1 VPPNY
6 TEMQLDALRE
16 LANIGSGTASTA
28 LSSMIGRSIDVSV
41 PNARV
46 LSFADAVDAAGP
58 AEATVTSVVIP
69 IFGDMDALVLL
80 VFNDHD
86 ADALCGLLGVEAGTD
101 WGLSALGE
109 VGNILGT
116 SYVTALG
123 QMTGLEMEPRPPQ
136 TATDMLSAIVAT
148 VLAAGAGA
156 SEVALML
163 DSDLIV
169 EGESCSLSFML
180 VPEEN
185 GVNELLVRLGVGG

>member
-86 ADALCGLLGVEAGTD
+86 ADALCGLLGVEAGTE

-156 SEVALML
+156 SDVALML

>member
-86 ADALCGLLGVEAGTD
+86 ADALCGLLGVEAGTE

>member
-86 ADALCGLLGVEAGTD
+86 AEALCGLLGVEARTE

-156 SEVALML
+156 SDVALML

>member
-1 VPPNY
+1 MPPQY

-58 AEATVTSVVIP
+58 AEATVTAVVIP

-80 VFNDHD
+80 VFNA
-86 ADALCGLLGVEAGTD
+86 ADAQTLCGLLGVEADTE

-123 QMTGLEMEPRPPQ
+123 QMTGLAMEPRPPQ
-136 TATDMLSAIVAT
+136 TATDMLGAIVAT

-156 SEVALML
+156 SDVALML

>member
-6 TEMQLDALRE
+6 TELQLDALRE

-86 ADALCGLLGVEAGTD
+86 AEALCGLLGVEAGTE

-116 SYVTALG
+116 SYVNALG

-156 SEVALML
+156 SDVALML

>member
-86 ADALCGLLGVEAGTD
+86 ADALCGLLGVEAGTE

-116 SYVTALG
+116 SYVNALG

-156 SEVALML
+156 SDVALML